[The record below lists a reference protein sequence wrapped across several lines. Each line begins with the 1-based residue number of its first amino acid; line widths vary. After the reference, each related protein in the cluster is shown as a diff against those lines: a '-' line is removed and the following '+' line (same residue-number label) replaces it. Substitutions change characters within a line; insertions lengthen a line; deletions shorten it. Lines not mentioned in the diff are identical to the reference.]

1 MLEDLGNI
9 GDFLGGIGVVV
20 TLVYLA
26 YQIRQNTDQIRQNTS
41 TVRASGA
48 ASQYAGMTSGAMLVA
63 QDPDSRSVYRRGLED
78 YRGLTEDEKFH
89 FQMVATVSLNPI
101 QMALHLGREDA
112 LSQEA
117 SDEAIA
123 TVDYLLAYPGFLDW
137 WSEVGQAYPAPFR
150 RFMGERISHCHP
162 PAQQSAAADSVCEE

>member
-63 QDPDSRSVYRRGLED
+63 QAALAFSIWYGALPPVREMAAVLE
-78 YRGLTEDEKFH
+78 
-89 FQMVATVSLNPI
+89 I
-101 QMALHLGREDA
+101 
-112 LSQEA
+112 
-117 SDEAIA
+117 
-123 TVDYLLAYPGFLDW
+123 DW
-137 WSEVGQAYPAPFR
+137 
-150 RFMGERISHCHP
+150 
-162 PAQQSAAADSVCEE
+162 